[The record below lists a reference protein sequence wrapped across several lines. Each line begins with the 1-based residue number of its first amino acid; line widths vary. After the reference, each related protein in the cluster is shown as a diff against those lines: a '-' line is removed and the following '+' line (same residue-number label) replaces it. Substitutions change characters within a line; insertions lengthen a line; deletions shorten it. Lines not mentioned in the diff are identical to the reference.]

1 MRGARAGLLACAA
14 AAVLASGCS
23 RAELFTG
30 LTEKEANEMVSV
42 VQSGGFTA
50 SKTTKD
56 SGKTWTIVA
65 PTGQFPQEVALL
77 QARGYPR
84 ERFQSLGDVFKKQG
98 FVSSPTEEHARLTY
112 GLSQEL
118 AHTLTDIDGVVD
130 ARVHIA
136 IPEADPLSETVKPS
150 SASVFIKYDPA
161 VDLNSQVGSI
171 KALVVNGIEGLPYD
185 KVTVVLSPV
194 RAPPAAPRPPTV
206 AAVGAPALAAVA
218 VMGGALG
225 FGFWRLQRRKRGGGR
240 ELVA

>member
-1 MRGARAGLLACAA
+1 MRGARAGLLAAA
-14 AAVLASGCS
+14 AAAASASGCS

-30 LTEKEANEMVSV
+30 LTEKEANEMVAV
-42 VQSGGFTA
+42 VQSGGFSA
-50 SKTTKD
+50 SKSTKD
-56 SGKTWTIVA
+56 AGKTWTLVA
-65 PTGQFPQEVALL
+65 PTSQFPQEVALL

-112 GLSQEL
+112 ALSQEL

-171 KALVVNGIEGLPYD
+171 KALVVNGIEGLPYE

-206 AAVGAPALAAVA
+206 AAVGVPALLAVA